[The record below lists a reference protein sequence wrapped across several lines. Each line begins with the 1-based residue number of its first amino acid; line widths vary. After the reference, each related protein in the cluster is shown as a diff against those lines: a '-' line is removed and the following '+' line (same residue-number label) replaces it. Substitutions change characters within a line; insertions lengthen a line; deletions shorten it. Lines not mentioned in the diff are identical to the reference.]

1 MNKQLE
7 PAFSLGILK
16 KVQEIYRAEDVPLT
30 VAFNQAVEGVAMA
43 AFPAFQRLMGHV
55 GADYQFLS
63 DAERTNGK
71 GWCLEMLDQAIG
83 GLE

>member
-16 KVQEIYRAEDVPLT
+16 KVQEIYRTGDMPLT
-30 VAFNQAVEGVAMA
+30 VAFNQAVEGIAMA
-43 AFPAFQRLMGHV
+43 AFPAYRHLMGHV

-63 DAERTNGK
+63 DAEQVNGK
-71 GWCLEMLDQAIG
+71 SWCLEMLNQAIG